1 MWRNRYNKYNDQYD
15 IEGRRPCWGY
25 PKGKINEDELE
36 TECAA
41 REVLEETGVSI
52 GPLIKEDDWLE
63 EVVCDQSIK
72 LYIVPGVREN
82 IRYEF

>member
-1 MWRNRYNKYNDQYD
+1 MWRNRNIEYNDQYD

-41 REVLEETGVSI
+41 REVLEETGVNI
-52 GPLIKEDDWLE
+52 QHLIKQEDWLE

-72 LYIVPGVREN
+72 LYIVPGVKEN
-82 IRYEF
+82 IR